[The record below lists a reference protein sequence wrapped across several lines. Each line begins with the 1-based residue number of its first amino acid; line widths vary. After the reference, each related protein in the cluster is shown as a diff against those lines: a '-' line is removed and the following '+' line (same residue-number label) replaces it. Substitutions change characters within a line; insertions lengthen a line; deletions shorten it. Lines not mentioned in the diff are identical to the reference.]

1 MAKLPPDRV
10 LRNSTRNKGE
20 ASRRKKIKT
29 STACSAVWMDTSQI
43 ISTRG
48 ASGAGTVK
56 VSDSYLASE
65 CKDRYV
71 TYVQLASLG
80 RMRKQSRARSNALR
94 LITSMEMKHMGPFLR
109 S

>member
-10 LRNSTRNKGE
+10 LRDGKRNKGE
-20 ASRRKKIKT
+20 ASRSKMIKR
-29 STACSAVWMDTSQI
+29 STPCSAVRMDTSQI

-71 TYVQLASLG
+71 TCVQLASLN
-80 RMRKQSRARSNALR
+80 RMRKQSQARSNALK